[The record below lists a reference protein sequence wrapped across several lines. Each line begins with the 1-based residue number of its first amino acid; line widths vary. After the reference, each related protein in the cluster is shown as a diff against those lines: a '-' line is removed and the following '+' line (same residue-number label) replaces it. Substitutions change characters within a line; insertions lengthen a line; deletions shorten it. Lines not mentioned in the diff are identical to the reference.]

1 MNKATLSLKLAE
13 KLDLSKKTA
22 EDFLEALEDLI
33 TKTLMS
39 DEEVTLAGF
48 GTFSSRVRKARKGVH
63 PRNPS
68 QSIDVPT
75 VRVAKFKTGSALKK
89 ALKESV

>member
-13 KLDLSKKTA
+13 KLGLSKKTA
-22 EDFLEALEDLI
+22 EDFLEALEDVI

-89 ALKESV
+89 ALKGSA

>member
-1 MNKATLSLKLAE
+1 MNKATLALKLAE
-13 KLDLSKKTA
+13 KLGLPKKVT
-22 EDFLEALEDLI
+22 EDFLESFEELVIDAL
-33 TKTLMS
+33 KR

-48 GTFSSRVRKARKGVH
+48 GTFSARVRKARKGVH

-75 VRVAKFKTGSALKK
+75 VRVAKFKTGIS
-89 ALKESV
+89 

>member
-13 KLDLSKKTA
+13 KLDLPKKTA
-22 EDFLEALEDLI
+22 EDFLEALEEII
-33 TKTLMS
+33 TKTLMN

-89 ALKESV
+89 ALKSNA